1 MHLFYYC
8 FCLTITEN
16 LRKVKPEGCLTLVKA
31 FIGAGSA
38 IMEGKVCTIFLVKK
52 KKKEKNR
59 KVKKIK

>member
-16 LRKVKPEGCLTLVKA
+16 LRKVKPEGCLTLAKA

-38 IMEGKVCTIFLVKK
+38 IVEGKVSTIFLVKK
-52 KKKEKNR
+52 KRKKRIEK
-59 KVKKIK
+59 